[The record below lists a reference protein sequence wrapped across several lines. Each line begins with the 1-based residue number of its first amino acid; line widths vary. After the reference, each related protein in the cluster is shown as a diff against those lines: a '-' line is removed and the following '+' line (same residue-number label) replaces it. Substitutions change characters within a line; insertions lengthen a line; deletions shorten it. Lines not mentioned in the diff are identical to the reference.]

1 MSIVGK
7 EGVQIGRI
15 RRAGLSR
22 VREAA
27 KRKGRSAE
35 QISQDMDILRAVAS
49 GSVATAA
56 EKCRV
61 TKSAVRYRLKLY
73 EAIAGAILDNDRRR
87 LRHDAAGDSRR

>member
-27 KRKGRSAE
+27 KRRGLSPER
-35 QISQDMDILRAVAS
+35 INQDMEILRAVAN

-73 EAIAGAILDNDRRR
+73 EEIAGAILDNDRRR